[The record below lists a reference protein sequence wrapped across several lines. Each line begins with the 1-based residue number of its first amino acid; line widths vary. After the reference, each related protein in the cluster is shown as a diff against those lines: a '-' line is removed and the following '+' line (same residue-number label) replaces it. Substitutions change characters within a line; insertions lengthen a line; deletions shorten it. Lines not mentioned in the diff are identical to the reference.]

1 MLAAFKKVASWV
13 MGRPLTGTRA
23 PLDSAQQPQMPAEF
37 FADPNRAALLGQFQ
51 ASTEEVAGLFYARAQ
66 ELGGGTLTTATVPV
80 RAAQMP
86 SAAASAGRAAGKEP
100 AEFSAAA
107 SVFGGSHAV
116 SPGNIDAVRV
126 QLGLFLGE
134 AAALFD
140 DNGITESLSVASGD
154 AETAAQLLIALQ
166 EPELDASAE
175 GEPDDFAEAGAHVPI
190 SALPVQAAA
199 ERDLFQQSL
208 DSAIEE
214 GAPGAVVKF
223 LRQLAE
229 QSSKASSWVEP
240 KRNLKN
246 KNHHFEGP
254 LLSRPQG
261 EQWDQMFQE
270 RIEGMVFKMGR
281 ARESPTKRGVEL
293 ATSAARRIQA
303 RHYEAFNKAPS
314 SAERYP
320 AHRGQA
326 SFEVPAADEADL
338 STMWSHWPEE
348 ACYVEAQVI
357 LGGASCAIGTT
368 MSPLI
373 DLNCLLAETA
383 DDTEKGKLIQKI
395 EALKKQVH
403 VLAMASYPPGAETG
417 VILSACLRVT
427 RARCPCCEIVRNSQ
441 FC

>member
-13 MGRPLTGTRA
+13 MGRHLTGTRA

-166 EPELDASAE
+166 APELDASAQ

-190 SALPVQAAA
+190 SA
-199 ERDLFQQSL
+199 
-208 DSAIEE
+208 
-214 GAPGAVVKF
+214 
-223 LRQLAE
+223 LAE

-373 DLNCLLAETA
+373 DLNCLLSETA